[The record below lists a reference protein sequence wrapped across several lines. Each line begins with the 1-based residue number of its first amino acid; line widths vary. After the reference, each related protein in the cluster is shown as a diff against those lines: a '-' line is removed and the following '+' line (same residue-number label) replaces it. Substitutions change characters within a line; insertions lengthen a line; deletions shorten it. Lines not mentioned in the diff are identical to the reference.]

1 MSGKKYKT
9 ITVRDDVW
17 RRTQEDAN
25 RFQTLNSNLP
35 NLLNNVREAAQQDF
49 QQRFRPLEQRLQGQ
63 AREID
68 GFRTNIRDM
77 ERETNRRLQQQQ
89 RDFQRSVEQSEQR
102 QQQALNRSISRLE
115 TAMEQGFSQQRQEY
129 LTMFNEQRKETHDLI
144 DQCRGEYTEMVKQ
157 EREARQ
163 KGERILQKQIDQVVD
178 NIEQERL
185 RKETLAL
192 DLLADVEKV
201 WQDIDQNY
209 QHQRFAP
216 GKLANLHR
224 GLEMAQ
230 MNIDSGVTQTAIANC
245 QQTYLQLADLRVE
258 LAQKEQE
265 WQLLYNEA
273 LKELRLL
280 LTEAKGNREV
290 SDPSAETEA
299 EKSTYPVDYW
309 SNGQLSEYE
318 QQLKELDN
326 QLIQGEKTL
335 TTEQV
340 KEINKTLEKLQPRLG
355 EILEEATLNIVSS
368 LMRVEIAD
376 SIVEVLEEWGYQIV
390 DEEKDAIYEGDDQ
403 RKAFVVKVQKKG
415 NNGQTGEEVVI
426 VVTPDKDSR
435 TNTIAINTFS
445 DFLDENFARQKSEA
459 IFESLGEQGV
469 QAQGSLQDNHAPDER
484 YRDLEKVKQRPVEQ
498 VQQQVQGNQ

>member
-1 MSGKKYKT
+1 
-9 ITVRDDVW
+9 
-17 RRTQEDAN
+17 
-25 RFQTLNSNLP
+25 
-35 NLLNNVREAAQQDF
+35 
-49 QQRFRPLEQRLQGQ
+49 
-63 AREID
+63 
-68 GFRTNIRDM
+68 
-77 ERETNRRLQQQQ
+77 
-89 RDFQRSVEQSEQR
+89 
-102 QQQALNRSISRLE
+102 
-115 TAMEQGFSQQRQEY
+115 
-129 LTMFNEQRKETHDLI
+129 
-144 DQCRGEYTEMVKQ
+144 MVKQ

-163 KGERILQKQIDQVVD
+163 KGERILQKHIDQVVD

-192 DLLADVEKV
+192 YLLADVEKV